1 MKSNAVQQ
9 EPTQRN
15 HACGKGGMA
24 RKLMS
29 ALALCLT
36 LALTGEDVA
45 AVTLGELVK
54 QAAFNNPAALSRQRA
69 VESAGESV
77 SSARWQFFPNPSI
90 SVERAS
96 SRNSRDVSYG
106 GDSSVVTLRLQQ
118 TLWAGGR
125 LTAQLV

>member
-1 MKSNAVQQ
+1 MKSNAIQQ
-9 EPTQRN
+9 EPASRDS
-15 HACGKGGMA
+15 ACGAGSIS
-24 RKLMS
+24 RKALS
-29 ALALCLT
+29 GLALCLT
-36 LALTGEDVA
+36 LALTGENAA

-96 SRNSRDVSYG
+96 SRSSRDVSYG
-106 GDSSVVTLRLQQ
+106 GDSSVMTLRLQQ
-118 TLWAGGR
+118 TLWAGG
-125 LTAQLV
+125 A